1 MVTKFLPLPANS
13 GGKHRSLAILRRLAT
28 QGEVTLCAFDDG
40 SADRDGLRALGVE
53 VRSVPW
59 TPGRM
64 RQFEGVLRTRTLTAG
79 RYWERRLAGQV
90 RAAVAD
96 GRTRLLQVEYA
107 QLAPYLSL
115 GPASLRVLDL
125 HNVESSLAASY
136 ARDADV
142 VRGTVARMESVA
154 LRRLERWALG
164 VADVVS
170 VVSEHDRDRLPW
182 SPRRLLVCPNG
193 WEPGTPL
200 PPASGPVAAFVGLM
214 SWRPNE
220 DAALWLVEQVW
231 PRVVRRVPDARLLLV
246 GRDPGPALRRLSG
259 PAIEVTGSVE
269 EVRPYLARTRVALA
283 PLRSG
288 GGTRLK
294 ILEALDA
301 GRPVVATAIGA
312 EGLECLA
319 GNGLTIVDHPEGM
332 AEQIAAL
339 LRDGARATELGRR
352 GSAAVAARYS
362 WDRTL
367 SPLLDQL
374 AGAR

>member
-13 GGKHRSLAILRRLAT
+13 GGKQRSLAILRRLAAR
-28 QGEVTLCAFDDG
+28 GEVTLCAFDDG
-40 SADRDGLRALGVE
+40 TADREGLRALGVQ

-59 TPGRM
+59 APA
-64 RQFEGVLRTRTLTAG
+64 RTRQLGGVVRTGTLSAG
-79 RYWERRLAGQV
+79 RFWERRLAGQV
-90 RAAVAD
+90 RAAMAD
-96 GRTRLLQVEYA
+96 GEARLLQVEYA

-115 GPASLRVLDL
+115 GRAHLRVLDL

-136 ARDADV
+136 ARGADP
-142 VRGTVARMESVA
+142 VRATVARVESAA

-170 VVSEHDRDRLPW
+170 VVSERDRDRLPR

-193 WEPGTPL
+193 WEPGAPL
-200 PPASGPVAAFVGLM
+200 PPASGPVAAFVALM
-214 SWRPNE
+214 GWRPNQ
-220 DAALWLVEQVW
+220 DAALWLVERVW
-231 PRVVRRVPDARLLLV
+231 PGVLRRVPDARLLLV
-246 GRDPGPALRRLSG
+246 GRDPGPALRRLAG
-259 PAIEVTGSVE
+259 PAVEVTGSVE
-269 EVRPYLARTRVALA
+269 QVRPHLARARVALA

-301 GRPVVATAIGA
+301 GRPVVATTVGA
-312 EGLECLA
+312 EGLECLV
-319 GNGLTIVDHPEGM
+319 GNGLTIVDDPDGM
-332 AEQIAAL
+332 AERIAAL
-339 LRDGARATELGRR
+339 LRDPARATELGRR

-374 AGAR
+374 AGTP

>member
-13 GGKHRSLAILRRLAT
+13 GGKQRSLAILRRLAAR
-28 QGEVTLCAFDDG
+28 GAVTLCAFDDG
-40 SADRDGLRALGVE
+40 SADREGLRALGVE

-59 TPGRM
+59 APARA
-64 RQFEGVLRTRTLTAG
+64 RQLGGVVRTGTLTAG
-79 RYWERRLAGQV
+79 RFWERRLAGQV
-90 RAAVAD
+90 RAATAD
-96 GRTRLLQVEYA
+96 GETRLLQVEYA

-115 GPASLRVLDL
+115 GPARLRVLDL

-136 ARDADV
+136 ARGADP
-142 VRGTVARMESVA
+142 VRGTVARVESAA

-170 VVSEHDRDRLPW
+170 VVSERDRDRLPR

-193 WEPGTPL
+193 WEPGPPL
-200 PPASGPVAAFVGLM
+200 PPASGPVAAFVALM
-214 SWRPNE
+214 GWRPNQ
-220 DAALWLVEQVW
+220 DAALWLVERVW
-231 PRVVRRVPDARLLLV
+231 PGVLRRVPDARLLLV

-259 PAIEVTGSVE
+259 PAVEVTGSVE
-269 EVRPYLARTRVALA
+269 QVRPYLARARVALA

-301 GRPVVATAIGA
+301 GRPVVATTVGA

-319 GNGLTIVDHPEGM
+319 GNGLTIVDDPEGM
-332 AEQIAAL
+332 AERIAAL
-339 LRDGARATELGRR
+339 LRDPARATELGRR
-352 GSAAVAARYS
+352 GGAAVAARYS